1 MVKRTGG
8 ALLDGIRLDRGA
20 PQPLSLQIS
29 AGLRDLILDGS
40 LAAGARL
47 PATRTLARDFG
58 VARATVVESFERLA
72 AEGLIEMRVGSGSF
86 VSRTL
91 DHQRPAPP
99 VRLGSA
105 RQGSGRV
112 ARPWAEAAGRFG
124 VRLAHEPRP
133 FTTALPAFDAFPIEP
148 WSRLSARHWR
158 KPRETML
165 GYGDPEGFEPLRHS
179 IASHLRTY
187 RGIDCDWRQIFVT
200 GGAQDAFQVAAR
212 CLLESRD
219 KVWFENPGAIGARN
233 GLLLSG
239 AELVPV
245 PVDEAGID
253 VGRGLQ
259 RAPRFA
265 LAFVTP
271 SHQQPLGVTMS
282 LERRFALLHA
292 AEQADAWII
301 EDDWDGEFF
310 FSGQPLPTLK
320 SIDSA
325 ERVLY
330 VGSFSKSLFP
340 SLRLG
345 FMLVPRA
352 IREPV
357 RLCLEACSPGVPTE
371 TQAIVADF
379 IREGHFAAH
388 IRRMRRLYQE
398 RHHCLVTAVR
408 ERLSHWIEI
417 VPTHTGMHVVAW
429 LRGDLKA
436 DAVSAAAAARGVTAA
451 PVSRFALE
459 PIGREGLVLGFAAF
473 TAARIQAGVA
483 ALEDVLHSL
492 APATKWTAVST
503 RMDLRDSPISQ

>member
-8 ALLDGIRLDRGA
+8 ALLNGIGLDRGA
-20 PQPLSLQIS
+20 VQPLSVQIS
-29 AGLRDLILDGS
+29 TGLRELILDGS
-40 LAAGARL
+40 LPAGSRL
-47 PATRTLARDFG
+47 PATRTLAQDFG

-86 VSRTL
+86 VSGTL
-91 DHQRPAPP
+91 EHQRPAPT
-99 VRLGSA
+99 A
-105 RQGSGRV
+105 RNASTRRCAGRV
-112 ARPWAEAAGRFG
+112 ARPWVEAAGRFG

-133 FTTALPAFDAFPIEP
+133 FTTALPAFDAFPMGQ
-148 WSRLSARHWR
+148 WSRLSAKHWR
-158 KPRETML
+158 KARQIVL
-165 GYGDPEGFEPLRHS
+165 GYSEPEGYGPLRQA

-200 GGAQDAFQVAAR
+200 AGAQHAFQIAAL
-212 CLLESRD
+212 CLLEGGD
-219 KVWFENPGAIGARN
+219 KVWFEDPGAIGARN

-239 AELVPV
+239 AEIVPV

-259 RAPRFA
+259 RAPHFA

-271 SHQQPLGVTMS
+271 SHQQPLGVAMS

-292 AEQADAWII
+292 AEQCDAWIV

-320 SIDSA
+320 SIDA
-325 ERVLY
+325 ADRVVY

-345 FMLVPRA
+345 FMLVPDA
-352 IREPV
+352 LRETI
-357 RLCLEACSPGVPTE
+357 RLCLDAYASGVPTA
-371 TQAIVADF
+371 TQAIVSDF

-398 RHHCLVTAVR
+398 RHLALLGAAR
-408 ERLSHWIEI
+408 ERLSDWLDI
-417 VPTHTGMHVVAW
+417 VPAHTGMHAVAW
-429 LRGDLKA
+429 LKGTI
-436 DAVSAAAAARGVTAA
+436 DAGLVSAAATAA
-451 PVSRFALE
+451 GITATPVSRFAVE
-459 PIGREGLVLGFAAF
+459 PIGKEGIVLGFGAF
-473 TAARIQAGVA
+473 TPTQIETGVRGLEQVFRSMRIQ
-483 ALEDVLHSL
+483 S
-492 APATKWTAVST
+492 KWTGAST
-503 RMDLRDSPISQ
+503 RMDLSGSPLSQ